1 MPGSRIT
8 RRSSLDESF
17 QWIWRRLSPGAYSRR
32 RNGSVRSLPRRSG
45 LLVSLSGLCTSGIVT
60 WTEAGNVSGRT
71 VTCAAASVRIFRAN
85 RPGRPRSQALRM
97 WTVRR
102 PQCSARNEKR
112 SSAKNSVISPVRSL
126 RTSMRH
132 RTRPGARREAAISPA
147 IMPSFRPPAGSRSES
162 AGSLL
167 HRSTTNPASAAST
180 GTQSAASAAPAWVK
194 AKASAQQA
202 AASSHSSQAR
212 SIRFRISF

>member
-1 MPGSRIT
+1 MAV
-8 RRSSLDESF
+8 LF
-17 QWIWRRLSPGAYSRR
+17 W
-32 RNGSVRSLPRRSG
+32 
-45 LLVSLSGLCTSGIVT
+45 LLVWQLAAMAANRTLLLPLPTPVDTLRALLALADTADFWRAAGLSLLRVC
-60 WTEAGNVSGRT
+60 AGFALAALAGT
-71 VTCAAASVRIFRAN
+71 LCAAASVRIFRAN

-97 WTVRR
+97 RTVRR

-112 SSAKNSVISPVRSL
+112 SSAKNSVVSPVRSL

-147 IMPSFRPPAGSRSES
+147 IMPSFRTPAGSRSES